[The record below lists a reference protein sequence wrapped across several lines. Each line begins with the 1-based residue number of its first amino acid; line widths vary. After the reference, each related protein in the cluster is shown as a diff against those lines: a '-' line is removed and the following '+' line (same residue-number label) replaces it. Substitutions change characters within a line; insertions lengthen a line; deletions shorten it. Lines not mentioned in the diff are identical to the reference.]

1 MKRERYTKQHLSGL
15 CDEYAEQCY
24 FCPAISDC
32 PMSDFSERKVEENKI
47 FPFVEEMIYGK
58 TLPIS

>member
-1 MKRERYTKQHLSGL
+1 MKQEKYSKQRFNAL
-15 CDEYAEQCY
+15 CEEYAENCY
-24 FCPAISDC
+24 FCPAINEC